1 MLTILGT
8 LLGGLFRLAPEWLK
22 YLNGKQDRAHEVAM
36 FDKQLEAD
44 KVRAASAK
52 DQALINQETTLG
64 GAEITAII
72 EATKAQGQQTGV
84 KWVDAIN
91 ALVRP
96 VLTFWWAI
104 ILYTIA
110 LAAEFYALVYISN
123 VPKVDAV
130 LQLWGADEKA
140 IVASIISFWFV
151 DRALRKMSGR

>member
-8 LLGGLFRLAPEWLK
+8 LLGGFFRLAPEFLK
-22 YLNGKQDRAHEVAM
+22 YFDKKNERAHEAAM

-44 KVRAASAK
+44 KARAAAA
-52 DQALINQETTLG
+52 QALEETR
-64 GAEITAII
+64 GANALNLADIQAMI
-72 EATKAQGQQTGV
+72 EATKAQAVQTGI

-96 VLTFWWAI
+96 ALTFWWCI
-104 ILYTIA
+104 VLET
-110 LAAEFYALVYISN
+110 
-123 VPKVDAV
+123 AV
-130 LQLWGADEKA
+130 LVCSYLALRAAGKNSVESILAIWSPEREA

>member
-8 LLGGLFRLAPEWLK
+8 LFGGLFRLAPEFLK
-22 YLNGKQDRAHEVAM
+22 YFDKKNERAHEATM

-44 KVRAASAK
+44 KVKAAAALALEETRGANALNLA
-52 DQALINQETTLG
+52 DIQAM
-64 GAEITAII
+64 I
-72 EATKAQGQQTGV
+72 EATKAQAVQTGI

-96 VLTFWWAI
+96 GLTFWWCI
-104 ILYTIA
+104 VLET
-110 LAAEFYALVYISN
+110 
-123 VPKVDAV
+123 AV
-130 LQLWGADEKA
+130 LVCSYLALRAAGKNSVESILAIWSPEREA